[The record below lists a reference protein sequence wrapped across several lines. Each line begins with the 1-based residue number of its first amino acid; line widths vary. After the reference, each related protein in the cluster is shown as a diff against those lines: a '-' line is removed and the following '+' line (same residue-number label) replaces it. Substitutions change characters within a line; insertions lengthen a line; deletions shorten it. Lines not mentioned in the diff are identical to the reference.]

1 MKKYLPIFEISLAQE
16 FAYRANFI
24 MWRVR
29 NIIQILIVYFLWD
42 SVYSDPNIVL
52 FGYDRAKMMTY
63 VFGVLIL
70 RSIVTTARSTDVSGE
85 ISRGDLINYLVKPV
99 NFFKYWLSRD
109 LASKFLNLIFS
120 LGEGIILY
128 LILRP
133 EIYLPASI
141 SIFILFVFA
150 VILAIIL
157 YFLLLMCFSTLTF
170 WVVEQ
175 AWGLTFLL
183 IVFTDL
189 LGGIVFP
196 IDILPGAIQ
205 KALYALPFSYL
216 IFMPLQIYL
225 GKFSITASMQAITI
239 SFVWIIFLT
248 FILRKLWSKGLQ
260 EFGAEGR

>member
-29 NIIQILIVYFLWD
+29 NVIQILIIYFLWD
-42 SVYSDPNIVL
+42 SVYSNPNTVL

-70 RSIVTTARSTDVSGE
+70 RSIVTAARSTDVSGE
-85 ISRGDLINYLVKPV
+85 ISRGDLINYLLKPV

-120 LGEGIILY
+120 LAEGLILY
-128 LILRP
+128 LVLRP
-133 EIYLPASI
+133 EIYIPENL
-141 SIFILFVFA
+141 SIFVLFIVS

-196 IDILPGAIQ
+196 IDILPVAIQ
-205 KALYALPFSYL
+205 KVLYALPFSYL

-225 GKFSITASMQAITI
+225 GKFSIAVSMQAVAI
-239 SFVWIIFLT
+239 SFMWIMFLT
-248 FILRKLWSKGLQ
+248 FGLRKLWSKGLQ
-260 EFGAEGR
+260 EFRAEGR